1 MSHYEQ
7 RLERDLNDIHDRV
20 AAVGERVE
28 QALRNAIH
36 ALLTGDEALAYR
48 TDLEDR
54 PINRAVRE
62 IDRRCHAFIA
72 LHLPGGGHLRLIS
85 AVIRANIELERI
97 GDYAVNICRQVVRL
111 SSPPQGAL
119 ARELELMTDE
129 AQRVLHQAIMAF
141 NERNADAARATIAMA
156 DQVER
161 SCDTIL
167 EGLDQEGD
175 SRELRDL
182 FALFVVFGLLER
194 VAGQA
199 KNLCE
204 GAIFAATGEPKAPK
218 VYRILFLDR
227 DNACL
232 GPMTEAIARKHFP
245 ESGEYASAG
254 PEPASELNPDMVAFM
269 RDHGVDLGGRRP
281 QRLELVRQELAKKHV
296 IVSLQDA
303 VRSYVPEVP
312 EHTVAL
318 QWEVGE
324 YPSGPDATQT
334 RERFEVLY
342 REIAMQVRDLMVLLR
357 GEDAS

>member
-7 RLERDLNDIHDRV
+7 RLERDLTDIHDRV
-20 AAVGERVE
+20 AAVGELVE
-28 QALRNAIH
+28 QALRNAVH
-36 ALLTGDEALAYR
+36 ALLTGNEALAYR
-48 TDLEDR
+48 TILEDG

-72 LHLPGGGHLRLIS
+72 LHLPGAGHLRLIS

-97 GDYAVNICRQVVRL
+97 GDYAVNICRQVVRM

-129 AQRVLHQAIMAF
+129 AQRVLHQAITAF

-156 DQVER
+156 DEVER
-161 SCDTIL
+161 SCDAIL
-167 EGLDQEGD
+167 EGLDQEGGE
-175 SRELRDL
+175 RALRDL
-182 FALFVVFGLLER
+182 FALFVVFSLLER

-218 VYRILFLDR
+218 VYQILFLDR
-227 DNACL
+227 NNACL
-232 GPMTEAIARKHFP
+232 GPMAEAIARKHFP

-254 PEPASELNPDMVAFM
+254 PEPAPELDSQMVAFL
-269 RDHGVDLGGRRP
+269 RDHGIDLQGRRP
-281 QRLELVRQELAKKHV
+281 QRLELVRQELARRHV
-296 IVSLQDA
+296 IVSLQDP
-303 VRSYVPEVP
+303 VRSYVPQLPV
-312 EHTVAL
+312 HTVAL
-318 QWEVGE
+318 RWEVGE
-324 YPSGPDATQT
+324 CPGGADTAQT
-334 RERFEVLY
+334 RERFETLY
-342 REIAMQVRDLMVLLR
+342 REIAIQVRDLMVLLR